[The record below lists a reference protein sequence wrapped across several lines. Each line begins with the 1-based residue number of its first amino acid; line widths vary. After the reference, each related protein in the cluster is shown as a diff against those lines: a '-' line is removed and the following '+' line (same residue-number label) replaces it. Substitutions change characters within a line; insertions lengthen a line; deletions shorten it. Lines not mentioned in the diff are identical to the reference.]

1 MNPANSEKLSHMTA
15 ICFTFCYVALIIVSE
30 QKRIDATKITTI
42 EEIKLILDGLDIH
55 MNTSAPNYE
64 KLKHL
69 VKED

>member
-1 MNPANSEKLSHMTA
+1 MN
-15 ICFTFCYVALIIVSE
+15 E